1 MVDRVSAKLSGVDR
15 LVAKMENIDRLES
28 RLDKF
33 QDMLKESKEQVGWPY
48 LSSKTLNDI
57 A

>member
-33 QDMLKESKEQVGWPY
+33 QDMLKESKEQVG
-48 LSSKTLNDI
+48 
-57 A
+57 